1 MPATSPPTS
10 VHHHGGGRGELSGR
24 GGHPHAAAH
33 DGAGRLP
40 RRVAGEEAPGRHRS
54 RCGRPRQY
62 LIAPRELRRQRRRLR
77 LRRLSGYR
85 RLVPPAGTRAR
96 PQEARSPLA
105 SDPAA
110 DARARHARAHLRAGH
125 AARRGPAGRRA
136 RGRLEPAPLLHR
148 AVRGHAPE
156 EAVVMAR
163 LSGKIAA
170 VTGGASGIGEAT
182 VRRFVAEGA
191 KVAFADRDVD
201 RGKRVAAEIEA
212 SGGPALFLGAH
223 TEREAEGA
231 ALVQQAADRFGRLDV
246 LVNNAGI
253 RMYHTVVEASA
264 ESLDEILGVNLKG
277 YVFCAKAAI
286 PVMRQG
292 GGGSI
297 VNVASVRSV
306 TTAGK
311 TTQYDTTKAAVA
323 GLTPGMAMDHAPDQ
337 IRVNAV
343 CPGPIFTPYHERR
356 TLALG
361 RTLEQ
366 YREDAAKTTML
377 KRPGTPE
384 EVAACILFLASDDA
398 SFVTGTLLFVDGG
411 ATAM

>member
-1 MPATSPPTS
+1 M
-10 VHHHGGGRGELSGR
+10 GQL
-24 GGHPHAAAH
+24 
-33 DGAGRLP
+33 
-40 RRVAGEEAPGRHRS
+40 
-54 RCGRPRQY
+54 Y
-62 LIAPRELRRQRRRLR
+62 
-77 LRRLSGYR
+77 
-85 RLVPPAGTRAR
+85 
-96 PQEARSPLA
+96 
-105 SDPAA
+105 
-110 DARARHARAHLRAGH
+110 
-125 AARRGPAGRRA
+125 
-136 RGRLEPAPLLHR
+136 
-148 AVRGHAPE
+148 
-156 EAVVMAR
+156 
-163 LSGKIAA
+163 GKIAA

-182 VRRFVAEGA
+182 VRRFVTEGA
-191 KVAFADRDVD
+191 QVAFADRDVE

-212 SGGPALFLGAH
+212 SGGKALFVEAH
-223 TEREAEGA
+223 MEQEAEA
-231 ALVQQAADRFGRLDV
+231 AAFIQHTVDHFGQLNI

-253 RMYHTVVEASA
+253 RLYQTVVEASA
-264 ESLDEILGVNLKG
+264 ESWDTILGVNLKG
-277 YVFCAKAAI
+277 YAFCAKAAI
-286 PVMRQG
+286 PVIRQG

-311 TTQYDTTKAAVA
+311 TTQSDTTKATVA
-323 GLTPGMAMDHAPDQ
+323 WLTRGLAMDHAPDQ

-361 RTLEQ
+361 RTFEQ